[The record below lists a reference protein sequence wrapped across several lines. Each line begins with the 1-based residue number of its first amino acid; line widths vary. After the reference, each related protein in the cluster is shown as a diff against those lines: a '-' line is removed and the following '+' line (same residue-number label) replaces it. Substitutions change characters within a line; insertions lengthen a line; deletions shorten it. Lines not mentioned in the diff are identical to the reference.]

1 MKTFSRRDLLK
12 SSALVSL
19 PIYTNF
25 HFDKNSYQENKDYEY
40 SLNMSTIMGQNIGF
54 INEIKVAAQAG
65 YTSCEIWVPTLQK
78 YLNSGGSIAEAKSLI
93 NDTGIKIQN
102 AIGFAQWIVD
112 DPNIRSKAL
121 DQIKQ
126 EMEWLQELGCPR
138 TAAPPM
144 GATTIP
150 KMDLDKIAERYNT
163 ILEIGQTMGVNPILE
178 LWGHSTNL
186 NKVQEVLY
194 VASASGNPNAK
205 LLLDIFHIYKGE
217 SSFESL
223 HIVGND
229 AIEVFHMN
237 DYTTN
242 INPKTIKD
250 ADRIYAGDGEAPIA
264 HVLKVLKPKI
274 ISLELFNRDL
284 YKLDP
289 LLVASTGLTKMKE
302 IVSKMG

>member
-1 MKTFSRRDLLK
+1 MKRRDLLK
-12 SSALVSL
+12 ASALSPFAIL
-19 PIYTNF
+19 PKENA
-25 HFDKNSYQENKDYEY
+25 NSQGAHKAKPKMEF

-54 INEIKVAAQAG
+54 LNEIKVAAKAG

-78 YLNSGGSIAEAKSLI
+78 YFESGGTLAEAKKLI
-93 NDTGIKIQN
+93 DDSGIKIQN
-102 AIGFAQWIVD
+102 AIGFAPWIVD
-112 DPNIRSKAL
+112 DQSTRLKAL

-126 EMEWLQELGCPR
+126 EMEWLQALGCPR

-144 GATTIP
+144 GATNIP
-150 KMDLDKIAERYNT
+150 KIHLDLVAERYHA
-163 ILEIGQTMGVNPILE
+163 ILEIGAAQGVTPILE

-194 VASASGNPNAK
+194 VASATGSPHAR

-217 SSFESL
+217 SSFDSL
-223 HIVGND
+223 HLVGEQS
-229 AIEVFHMN
+229 IEVFHMN

-250 ADRIYAGDGEAPIA
+250 ADRIYAGDGEAPIGK
-264 HVLKVLKPKI
+264 VLQVLKPKI
-274 ISLELFNRDL
+274 LSLELFNKEL

-289 LLVASTGLTKMKE
+289 LVVAQTGLKKMKA
-302 IVSKMG
+302 IVGNLDS